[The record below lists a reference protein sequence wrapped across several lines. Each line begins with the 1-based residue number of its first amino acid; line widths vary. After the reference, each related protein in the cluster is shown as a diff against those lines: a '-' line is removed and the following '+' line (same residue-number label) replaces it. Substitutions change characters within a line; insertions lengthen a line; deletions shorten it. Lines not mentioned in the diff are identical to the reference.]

1 MLLRPRIP
9 SLRPHLPV
17 LVAVGVLDTGG
28 NVCFAAASTRG
39 LISVVSVLASLYPVG
54 TVLLARATLH
64 ERIARIQELGVV
76 ATLTGVA
83 LISAG

>member
-1 MLLRPRIP
+1 MLDIR
-9 SLRPHLPV
+9 
-17 LVAVGVLDTGG
+17 
-28 NVCFAAASTRG
+28 FAFTRG